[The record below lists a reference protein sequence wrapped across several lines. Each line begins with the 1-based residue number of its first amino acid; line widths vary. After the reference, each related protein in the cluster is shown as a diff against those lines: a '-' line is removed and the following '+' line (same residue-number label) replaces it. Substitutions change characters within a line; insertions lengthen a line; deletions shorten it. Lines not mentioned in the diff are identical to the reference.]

1 MRTTIA
7 IIRLVLRTN
16 KILSNSQHPI
26 MLRCSFHGMKEIST
40 GYSCTVKDWDKKN
53 ECCKKSFPNYIGI
66 NQELKR
72 LKDKAIARR
81 DRYIANDELYTSA
94 MVLDRDDDRDI
105 VIAQLP
111 ALISVYIEERGLEWK
126 TIEKWRCLKNSIRE
140 FTGRDILV
148 NEIDEGFVRRYSRW
162 LESSGKAP
170 GTIRLYLGKVGAIC
184 HYAILKGLM
193 SEYPF
198 KNWKYHKEYRES
210 KSDLYIHSR
219 SMDVM
224 FDILFDRMIIRDGEL
239 YSYRDGVME
248 DLVNEYSEL
257 YSLYLYCIGFYL
269 KGLSPVD
276 ISFLKR
282 SDIKIIDIKGESCYA
297 IDGYRSKTGMKYKMR
312 IRKGSIESQVL
323 IGSML
328 MFHSGVYFLPT
339 LERFNAKDLRKRV
352 NDIYSYHTGHLRDW
366 FRVINEEI
374 VRRNVENGDNIP
386 LIDLECKYYSYRH
399 SYIMS
404 QIQSSNVNLLKIA
417 TETGKSVKTLHQYVS
432 LLNDE
437 DLV

>member
-1 MRTTIA
+1 
-7 IIRLVLRTN
+7 
-16 KILSNSQHPI
+16 